1 MKKVTAICAMALI
14 LTMALTPAAF
24 AAELTPSPACYPVST
39 TRSEDGT
46 EIRRV
51 YDLSPEEDPAGI
63 ARSDFEQEGFHYTLV
78 DLLRQESPEYEERYH
93 TETVSLPSRNKDME
107 SVLALLP
114 TQREFVTED
123 GLTGTL
129 TLQLDTVQVE
139 VAGYGSSTK
148 EVSATRSYPNLASQD
163 TANIPKSIQDGG
175 KTLTLQNIS
184 WQTNHADS
192 LDGYA
197 VGDRYTAVA
206 TYTGSATSSYVKG
219 YTVTADYSGSVSR
232 IALNKT
238 RYVAIFEGTPLK
250 PVEPEP
256 DPAAQAPTNRFNWP
270 LLLAPLGVV
279 GVGGGGIGTALFL
292 KHRRENMEE
301 SE

>member
-1 MKKVTAICAMALI
+1 MKKHSILCAMALI
-14 LTMALTPAAF
+14 LIMALAPAAY
-24 AAELTPSPACYPVST
+24 AAAPSSACYPVST
-39 TRSEDGT
+39 TRNEDGT
-46 EIRRV
+46 EIRKV

-78 DLLRQESPEYEERYH
+78 DLLRQESPEYEERIH
-93 TETVSLPSRNKDME
+93 TETVSIPSKNKDME

-123 GLTGTL
+123 GLSGTL
-129 TLQLDTVQVE
+129 TLQLDTVKVE

-148 EVSATRSYPNLASQD
+148 EVSTSRSYPNLASQD

-175 KTLTLQNIS
+175 STLTLQNIS
-184 WQTNHADS
+184 WQTDNTAN

-219 YTVTADYSGSVSR
+219 YTVTADYSGTVSR

-250 PVEPEP
+250 PVIIEP
-256 DPAAQAPTNRFNWP
+256 DPEAQPSQSKFNWP
-270 LLLAPLGVV
+270 LLLVPLGVV
-279 GVGGGGIGTALFL
+279 AAGGAGIGATLFV